1 MMSQVRKVNY
11 VRAMIII
18 QSLVTAWFYFS
29 PDLVPEVLRQAE
41 LANDRPLY
49 EMLDLIV
56 IYLVYFQAAF
66 CLALWWPTWTISWLY
81 LLTTGLIIL
90 LGSFSGPALF
100 SAIDG
105 LFGSLQALATGAML
119 GILFT
124 GDLLKKRTIIGNG
137 Q

>member
-1 MMSQVRKVNY
+1 LRAAFRKYFEKGMMSQVRKVNY

-29 PDLVPEVLRQAE
+29 PDRVPEVLRQAE

-56 IYLVYFQAAF
+56 ICLVYFQAAF

-81 LLTTGLIIL
+81 LLSRNTHQV
-90 LGSFSGPALF
+90 
-100 SAIDG
+100 ID
-105 LFGSLQALATGAML
+105 L
-119 GILFT
+119 
-124 GDLLKKRTIIGNG
+124 
-137 Q
+137 